1 MPVKRRNGGR
11 SKKNRGH
18 TNPVNCLNCHRLVPK
33 DKAIKRF
40 LVKDMVD
47 ASSKRDINEALAFNY
62 MVIPKIYVKNQYCIS
77 CAIHSRV
84 VRVRSTNDRKIRQI
98 PRRAAPKAK
107 EQAK

>member
-62 MVIPKIYVKNQYCIS
+62 MVKMQFMQKKFKYSFFQFNMHIFKYLINKN
-77 CAIHSRV
+77 
-84 VRVRSTNDRKIRQI
+84 
-98 PRRAAPKAK
+98 
-107 EQAK
+107 